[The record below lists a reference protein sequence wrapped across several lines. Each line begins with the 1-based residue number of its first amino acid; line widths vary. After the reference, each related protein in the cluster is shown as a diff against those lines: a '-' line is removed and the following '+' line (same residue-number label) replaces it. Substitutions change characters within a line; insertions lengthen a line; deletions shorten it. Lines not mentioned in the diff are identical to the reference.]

1 MKFFMLQDQIDG
13 ENPQVHAFGS
23 YKEREAFVLEQMDVH
38 GYDYL
43 DYENVYWITD
53 VRPTKKDVLR
63 FFNENVPVL

>member
-13 ENPQVHAFGS
+13 ENPRTHAFGS
-23 YKEREAFVLEQMDVH
+23 DKEREAFVLEQMNCY

-43 DYENVYWITD
+43 DASNLYWITD

-63 FFNENVPVL
+63 FFNENVRVL

>member
-23 YKEREAFVLEQMDVH
+23 DKEREAFVLEQMDVY

-43 DYENVYWITD
+43 DYLNVYWITD